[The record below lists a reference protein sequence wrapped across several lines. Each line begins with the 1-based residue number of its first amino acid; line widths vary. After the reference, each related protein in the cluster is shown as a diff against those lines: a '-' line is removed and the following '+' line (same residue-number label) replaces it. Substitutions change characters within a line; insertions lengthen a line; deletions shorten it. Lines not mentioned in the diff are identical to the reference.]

1 MSVFFSWQ
9 FCHENVFLISSY
21 NAWCN
26 FVCSFVMRTYSSRTT
41 TFVTNMEGL
50 SLLRY
55 IYKNAFVQLVM
66 TPMMR
71 MMDTDNDD
79 DEEDW
84 WWGQSLCF
92 QSIGSPE
99 GRGGGKK
106 KERKKGTRQKREEV
120 LYKHLVDIPVVVIN
134 HKPGEILITMSFR
147 MGIGGW
153 EASGRG
159 YNRLAVE

>member
-1 MSVFFSWQ
+1 
-9 FCHENVFLISSY
+9 
-21 NAWCN
+21 
-26 FVCSFVMRTYSSRTT
+26 MRTYSSRTT

-71 MMDTDNDD
+71 MMVNDYDD

-99 GRGGGKK
+99 GWGGGKE

-120 LYKHLVDIPVVVIN
+120 LYILKHLVDTPVVVII
-134 HKPGEILITMSFR
+134 HKPEEILITSSFR
-147 MGIGGW
+147 MGIGGGEVGGVSDVIW
-153 EASGRG
+153 RKKYLGFFKSRG
-159 YNRLAVE
+159 VIMLCCGFALTNC